1 LSGGTAMKASNVVFG
16 LSGLELSPD
25 EKAFFRD
32 CDPWGFIL
40 FARNVADEKQLSRL
54 TMSLRDCVGR
64 DAPVFIDQEGGRV
77 ARLKP
82 PIWRKAP
89 PAQVFGDLFLRDPEA
104 AIEATR
110 INHQLL
116 AHELRSVGVDVDC
129 APVLD
134 LRIEGA
140 DDIIGDRAF
149 GDTPEPISTLGRAAM
164 DGLMVGGVAPIIKH
178 IPGHGRADADSHLE
192 LPRVEEA
199 HGLLSETDFAPF
211 KALSDA
217 PMAMTAHIVY
227 ADIDPDNP
235 ATTSAGMIQ
244 RVIRDEI
251 GFDGLLMTDDLSMK
265 ALSGTF
271 RDRAEASIMAGCD
284 LLLHCNGDPS
294 EMMQVAESTI
304 NFSEKA
310 LERALKAEAARENIE
325 TFDPKDGES
334 RLNAL
339 LKQVR
344 A

>member
-1 LSGGTAMKASNVVFG
+1 MTASNVVYG
-16 LSGLELSPD
+16 LAELELSAD

-32 CDPWGFIL
+32 VNPWGFIL
-40 FARNVADEKQLSRL
+40 FARNVGDEKQLSRL
-54 TMSLRDCVGR
+54 TLSLRDCVGR
-64 DAPVFIDQEGGRV
+64 EAPIFIDQEGGRV

-134 LRIEGA
+134 LRIPGA
-140 DDIIGDRAF
+140 DAIIGDRAF
-149 GDTPEPISTLGRAAM
+149 GDTPDPISVLGRAAM
-164 DGLMVGGVAPIIKH
+164 DGLMAGGVAPIIKH

-192 LPRVEEA
+192 LPRVEEE

-235 ATTSAGMIQ
+235 ATTSADMIQ
-244 RVIRDEI
+244 RVIREEI
-251 GFDGLLMTDDLSMK
+251 GFEGLLMTDDLSMK

-271 RDRAEASIMAGCD
+271 RDRAEASIKAGCD

-294 EMMQVAESTI
+294 EMQQIAESTTC
-304 NFSEKA
+304 FSDKA
-310 LERALKAEAARENIE
+310 LERALKAEASRDKIE
-325 TFDPKDGES
+325 SFDPRSGES
-334 RLNAL
+334 RLNSL
-339 LKQVR
+339 LKQVQ